1 MTAIPSI
8 RKSVSV
14 VIPNY
19 NGEHLLKR
27 NLPSVLGALENANV
41 DYEIIVVDDCSKDKS
56 VLFLEKNYPKIR
68 LIINAQNKGFSVS
81 CNKGINQAEKD
92 LILLL
97 NTDIELN
104 TDFFK
109 TQFKYFELADTFGVM
124 SKIIGA
130 ENGEVQDTARYLN
143 HSGFKIKS
151 NNFFYVKDENFLTP
165 TAYLSGAN
173 ALVDAKK
180 IKQIG
185 GFDEIYSP
193 FYCEDFELGLRAWR
207 LGWKCYYDPNSYC
220 IHDHSSTTKNYR
232 TRNWVKAIFFRNR
245 MLVHAIHLSK
255 IKFFFWL
262 LQITFFDLLF
272 MWLGLKFYFYK
283 SFAMFLNSSKNI
295 IDSRLRFNQLM
306 IENESKMSID
316 EVITQMEKMLAGQT
330 VIKGRN

>member
-1 MTAIPSI
+1 MAEISNL
-8 RKSVSV
+8 RKSISV

-19 NGEHLLKR
+19 NGRHLLER
-27 NLPSVLGALENANV
+27 NLSSVVDTLENVKIN
-41 DYEIIVVDDCSKDKS
+41 YEIIVVDDCSKDDS
-56 VLFLEKNYPKIR
+56 IAFLEKNYPQIH
-68 LIINAQNKGFSVS
+68 LISNAQNMGFSAS
-81 CNKGINQAEKD
+81 CNKGIIHANKD

-104 TDFFK
+104 ANFFES
-109 TQFKYFELADTFGVM
+109 QFKYFELPDTFGVM

-130 ENGEVQDTARYLN
+130 KNGEVQDTARFLN
-143 HSGFKIKS
+143 YSGFKIKS
-151 NNFFYVKDENFLTP
+151 NNFFYVKDEDFLIP

-180 IKQIG
+180 IKEIG
-185 GFDEIYSP
+185 GFDEIFSP

-207 LGWKCYYDPNSYC
+207 LGWICYYDPKSYC

-255 IKFFFWL
+255 IKFCFWL
-262 LQITFFDLLF
+262 LQISIFDFLF

-283 SFAMFLNSSKNI
+283 SFVMFLGRFSNI
-295 IDSRLRFNQLM
+295 
-306 IENESKMSID
+306 NESKKRFNTLMINHQSQMSID
-316 EVITQMEKMLAGQT
+316 DVILKMEKMLSGQAI
-330 VIKGRN
+330 IKGRN

>member
-1 MTAIPSI
+1 MTAIQSI
-8 RKSVSV
+8 KKSISV

-19 NGEHLLKR
+19 NGKHLLER
-27 NLPSVLGALENANV
+27 NLPSVFEALEHAKI
-41 DYEIIVVDDCSKDKS
+41 DYEIIVVDDYSKDDS
-56 VLFLEKNYPKIR
+56 IEFIEKNYPQIHV
-68 LIINAQNKGFSVS
+68 ISTNQNKGFSAT
-81 CNKGINQAEKD
+81 CNQGIKEAKND

-104 TDFFK
+104 PSFFES
-109 TQFKYFELADTFGVM
+109 QFKYFELPDTFGVM

-130 ENGEVQDTARYLN
+130 KNEEVQDTARYLN
-143 HSGFKIKS
+143 YSGFKIKS

-180 IKQIG
+180 MKKIG
-185 GFDEIYSP
+185 GFDEIFSP

-207 LGWKCYYDPNSYC
+207 LGWKCYYDPKSFC

-255 IKFFFWL
+255 SKFVFWL

-283 SFAMFLNSSKNI
+283 SFSMFLNSINNI
-295 IDSRLRFNQLM
+295 RYSRKRLNELM
-306 IENESKMSID
+306 VEHNSKMSID
-316 EVITQMEKMLAGQT
+316 EVIIKMDEMLAGQT
-330 VIKGRN
+330 IIKGRN

>member
-1 MTAIPSI
+1 MTAIASV
-8 RKSVSV
+8 RKSISV

-19 NGEHLLKR
+19 NGEHLLER
-27 NLPSVLGALENANV
+27 NLPSVVGALKNAKIN
-41 DYEIIVVDDCSKDKS
+41 YEIIVVDDCSKDKS
-56 VLFLEKNYPKIR
+56 VLFLEKNYPDIH
-68 LIINAQNKGFSVS
+68 LVINEQNKGFSVS
-81 CNKGINQAEKD
+81 CNRGINQAKND

-104 TDFFK
+104 NDFFES
-109 TQFKYFELADTFGVM
+109 QFKYFELADTFGVM

-130 ENGEVQDTARYLN
+130 KKGEVQDTARYLN
-143 HSGFKIKS
+143 YSGFKIKS
-151 NNFFYVKDENFLTP
+151 NNFFYVEDEDFLTP

-185 GFDEIYSP
+185 GFDEIFSP

-207 LGWKCYYDPNSYC
+207 LGWKCYYDPKSYC

-255 IKFFFWL
+255 IKLVFWFI
-262 LQITFFDLLF
+262 QIIFFDLLF

-283 SFAMFLNSSKNI
+283 SFTMFLGSSKSI
-295 IDSRLRFNQLM
+295 KDSRKKIKELIAERQSGL
-306 IENESKMSID
+306 SID
-316 EVITQMEKMLAGQT
+316 EVITKMNKMLEGQT
-330 VIKGRN
+330 IIKGRN

>member
-1 MTAIPSI
+1 MSESSKT
-8 RKSVSV
+8 RKSISV

-19 NGEHLLKR
+19 NGRHLLEQ
-27 NLPSVLGALENANV
+27 NLPSVVKALKSAKVN
-41 DYEIIVVDDCSKDKS
+41 YEIIVVDDCSKDES
-56 VLFLEKNYPKIR
+56 VLFLEKNYPEIH
-68 LIINAQNKGFSVS
+68 LIINQQNKGFSVS
-81 CNKGINQAEKD
+81 CNKGINQAKND

-104 TDFFK
+104 NDFFES
-109 TQFKYFELADTFGVM
+109 QFKYFELPDTFGVM

-130 ENGEVQDTARYLN
+130 KKGEVQDTARFFK

-151 NNFFYVKDENFLTP
+151 NNFFYVKDEDFLTP

-180 IKQIG
+180 IKKIG
-185 GFDEIYSP
+185 GFNEIFSP

-207 LGWKCYYDPNSYC
+207 LGWKCYYDPKSYC

-255 IKFFFWL
+255 IKLFFWILQL
-262 LQITFFDLLF
+262 LVFDLLF

-283 SFAMFLNSSKNI
+283 SFAMFLSSTKSI
-295 IDSRLRFNQLM
+295 SESRKRMQELIDEQQSGL
-306 IENESKMSID
+306 SID
-316 EVITQMEKMLAGQT
+316 EVISKMNEMLAGQT
-330 VIKGRN
+330 IIKGRN